1 MSKRAINLRLQAL
14 LRLKL
19 TLDEIYD
26 LPENACIRVNNTNYN
41 NLFIYALHR
50 KIKDP
55 SFWNV
60 ISKYENYERTL
71 HKLGHQKTMVHRYI
85 LMTKEDVIYLFSRVN
100 YKPKQITS
108 FLKSKYTKDELEEQH
123 NNAYKEYEEK
133 LKEQPEQ
140 EKQKSLNLN

>member
-1 MSKRAINLRLQAL
+1 MNLRRQAL
-14 LRLKL
+14 LSLKL
-19 TLDEIYD
+19 TLDEIYK

-41 NLFIYALHR
+41 NLYTYALHR

-71 HKLGHQKTMVHRYI
+71 YKLGHQKTMVHRYI

-100 YKPKQITS
+100 YKPKQITA
-108 FLKSKYTKDELEEQH
+108 FLKTKYTKDELEEQH
-123 NNAYKEYEEK
+123 NKTYQEYEQK
-133 LKEQPEQ
+133 IKEQKDD
-140 EKQKSLNLN
+140 EKRKLLNLN